1 MMKKEFISLSM
12 LWKEIGCDNDQDSEK
27 KIQIRNYRL
36 ENTNEK
42 KIIRKY
48 KKVNTN
54 MEYKWKYKKYKYE
67 IQDTNK
73 KNGGSRLLE
82 GTVC

>member
-1 MMKKEFISLSM
+1 MKEFISLPM

-36 ENTNEK
+36 ENTNK
-42 KIIRKY
+42 KKLIRKY

-54 MEYKWKYKKYKYE
+54 MEYK
-67 IQDTNK
+67 
-73 KNGGSRLLE
+73 
-82 GTVC
+82 

>member
-1 MMKKEFISLSM
+1 MKEFISLPM

-42 KIIRKY
+42 KII
-48 KKVNTN
+48 KKIQ
-54 MEYKWKYKKYKYE
+54 KSKYKYG
-67 IQDTNK
+67 IQMK
-73 KNGGSRLLE
+73 IQK
-82 GTVC
+82 VQI